1 MKWICANTLL
11 YMPPMLFSISFLKNI
26 FFWDNRAYTKVEV
39 ALYIFYAT
47 MSYRSAIF
55 KLTGAADRIQPI
67 AEAKG
72 TQGIYTAPV
81 RLLRCNALTYIYF
94 IRPSARYEFCKSP
107 GAKHMEMKNYLH
119 FFFRLPPPIRAS
131 VDSCNF
137 DVYTWRCI
145 SSVSRKFRMRLLYP
159 PPPSMLYKSIARK
172 ESIIWDWVGKKKK
185 PTTFNLLR
193 DDWQKWGHMMPV
205 APAVYNNELIHFFSF
220 LRWVEQ
226 SLYTYSI

>member
-1 MKWICANTLL
+1 MRQHAAV
-11 YMPPMLFSISFLKNI
+11 YASHVVFYFFLKNI
-26 FFWDNRAYTKVEV
+26 FFGGNRAYTKVEV

-94 IRPSARYEFCKSP
+94 IRPSARYEFCKRP

-119 FFFRLPPPIRAS
+119 FFLDYPRLCVHQLIHATSTYTP
-131 VDSCNF
+131 D
-137 DVYTWRCI
+137 DVYPAYRGSFGWDYYT
-145 SSVSRKFRMRLLYP
+145 

>member
-1 MKWICANTLL
+1 MEQSKSFSMRKKRNKKNENLVLDQAGNAQHCERCLRRKEKRLKWICANTLL

-26 FFWDNRAYTKVEV
+26 FFFLGGGGPECNRAYTKVEV

-119 FFFRLPPPIRAS
+119 FFFRLPPPHVHQLIHATS
-131 VDSCNF
+131 TYTPD
-137 DVYTWRCI
+137 DVYPAYRTSFGWD
-145 SSVSRKFRMRLLYP
+145 YYT
-159 PPPSMLYKSIARK
+159 PPSMLYKSIARK
-172 ESIIWDWVGKKKK
+172 ESII
-185 PTTFNLLR
+185 
-193 DDWQKWGHMMPV
+193 
-205 APAVYNNELIHFFSF
+205 
-220 LRWVEQ
+220 
-226 SLYTYSI
+226 

>member
-1 MKWICANTLL
+1 
-11 YMPPMLFSISFLKNI
+11 
-26 FFWDNRAYTKVEV
+26 
-39 ALYIFYAT
+39 

-159 PPPSMLYKSIARK
+159 PPLQCYTNQLREKRVSSEIG
-172 ESIIWDWVGKKKK
+172 WGKKRSLQHL
-185 PTTFNLLR
+185 TFWEMIGKNG
-193 DDWQKWGHMMPV
+193 DIWCQWHQPYTIM
-205 APAVYNNELIHFFSF
+205 NWFIS
-220 LRWVEQ
+220 
-226 SLYTYSI
+226 SLFYVG